1 MKLILLT
8 IFTLVAFAANSV
20 LVRSALASEAIGP
33 AAFGAV
39 RLASGAAVLLLLTMT
54 TGKRGALFPKGSVVS
69 SAALLVYVVGFSYAY
84 LWLDTGTGALILF
97 GGVQMTMFA
106 GALLAGEKMPPNR
119 WLGMGLAMLGLA
131 LLFGPKAGRPDV
143 LGAGLM
149 AAAAIAWGVFS
160 LRGRAVKYP
169 LPASASTFLL
179 ATPLAAGLW
188 LVFPDGVAISPSGV
202 GLAIASG
209 AIASGLGYALWYTV
223 LPQIRAS
230 TAAVLQLSVPIIALA
245 GGMLLLSEPL
255 TWSFAIAAPL
265 IIIGV
270 LVTVRR

>member
-1 MKLILLT
+1 MRLVLLT

-20 LVRSALASEAIGP
+20 LVRLALATGAIGP
-33 AAFGAV
+33 AAFAGI
-39 RLASGAAVLLLLTMT
+39 RLVSGAGMLRALTLATGQRSAMFPRGSMVSGVALLT
-54 TGKRGALFPKGSVVS
+54 
-69 SAALLVYVVGFSYAY
+69 YVIGFSYAY

-97 GGVQMTMFA
+97 GGVQITMFA
-106 GALLAGEKMPPNR
+106 GALVTGEKMAASR
-119 WLGMGLAMLGLA
+119 WLGAGLALLGLA

-143 LGAGLM
+143 PGAALM
-149 AAAAIAWGVFS
+149 AVAAIGWGVYS
-160 LRGRAVKYP
+160 LRGRAVLAP

-179 ATPLAAGLW
+179 AAPLAGALW
-188 LVFPDGVAISPSGV
+188 LAVPDGIAIHRQGA

-230 TAAVLQLSVPIIALA
+230 TAAILQLSVPIIALA
-245 GGMLLLSEPL
+245 GGMLVLSEPF
-255 TWSFAIAAPL
+255 TWSFAMAAPL

-270 LVTVRR
+270 LVAIRR